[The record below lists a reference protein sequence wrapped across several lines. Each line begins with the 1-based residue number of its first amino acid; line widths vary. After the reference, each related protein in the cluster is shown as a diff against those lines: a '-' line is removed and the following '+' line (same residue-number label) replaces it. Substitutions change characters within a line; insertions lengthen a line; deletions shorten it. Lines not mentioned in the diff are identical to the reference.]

1 MPPLKARPQ
10 AERRFDNARILCCGA
25 ANLPDKCCN
34 AEIMPDWPAPA
45 HRKSVTS
52 CFPEKVSFH
61 DLCSRGMSMSRLAL
75 LLAAAL
81 SLPQVAAGA
90 CAPVFADADAAVEFR
105 QTITAYY
112 DCDRISRGRMLSA
125 AEAAACSHLY
135 EATKSYFP
143 AEDGQSLMWPSS
155 AGSWRT
161 PILSPPSARWSLPAA
176 KAD

>member
-1 MPPLKARPQ
+1 
-10 AERRFDNARILCCGA
+10 
-25 ANLPDKCCN
+25 
-34 AEIMPDWPAPA
+34 
-45 HRKSVTS
+45 
-52 CFPEKVSFH
+52 
-61 DLCSRGMSMSRLAL
+61 MSRLAL

-143 AEDGQSLMWPSS
+143 AEDGQSPYVAFKCWELENPDLV
-155 AGSWRT
+155 AAFR
-161 PILSPPSARWSLPAA
+161 SLVVASR
-176 KAD
+176 